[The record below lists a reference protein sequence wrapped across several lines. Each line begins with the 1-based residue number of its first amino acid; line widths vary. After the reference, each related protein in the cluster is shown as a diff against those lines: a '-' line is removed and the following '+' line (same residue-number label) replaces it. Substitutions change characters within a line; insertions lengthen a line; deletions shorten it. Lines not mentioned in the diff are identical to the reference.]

1 MTDRQRPDPGPR
13 PAASP
18 ALAAA
23 LAPAPTPAPTRA
35 PAPAHTQADASGP
48 GALLRAARQQQGIHI
63 AALAASMK
71 VPPARLEAL
80 EAGRYQELVD
90 TTFTRALAQAMCRAL
105 RIDPAPVLAQLPG
118 ASPDALGRVD
128 GGLNTPFREHGAR
141 GLPADWAPWR
151 RPMLWLA
158 ALLLVAAAAFVLVPA
173 GALRDV
179 GLPMPAA
186 GPVLPPDGAASAV
199 AGVLVTPLPLPA
211 GATDAAAAL
220 SAAPPLIGPG
230 APAGLADAAGAAGAA
245 VPGPA
250 SPSLSAAAAAGPAS
264 AGPGGTAVL
273 QVRALRDTW
282 VQAVD
287 ARNQTLLARLVPA
300 GQAVDLSPEMPVRLR
315 IGNVA
320 GTELILRGQPV
331 DLSAGKRDNMLSLSL
346 Q

>member
-1 MTDRQRPDPGPR
+1 MTDPQRPDPGPR

-23 LAPAPTPAPTRA
+23 LAPAPTPAPA
-35 PAPAHTQADASGP
+35 HAHTQTDASGP

-141 GLPADWAPWR
+141 SLPADWAPWR

-199 AGVLVTPLPLPA
+199 AGVPVTPPPLPA

-220 SAAPPLIGPG
+220 SAAAPLIGPG
-230 APAGLADAAGAAGAA
+230 TPAGLADAAGAAGAA
-245 VPGPA
+245 VP
-250 SPSLSAAAAAGPAS
+250 GPAS

-300 GQAVDLSPEMPVRLR
+300 GQAVDLTPEMPVRLR